1 MSERRQSRK
10 ENRWEHLTFNHNSNS
25 HTLFR
30 EICENEHCNREREM
44 YCPKH
49 EKVYCSKCCDG
60 LHYKCNTQELCKVS
74 KLIDA
79 RNIAVDTLKA
89 MEDYARVYDAEGTI
103 DNFGPELEVFN
114 SKMTKL
120 GESIKQAM
128 NADDFTK
135 FEGLKREVK
144 Q

>member
-49 EKVYCSKCCDG
+49 EKVYCSKC
-60 LHYKCNTQELCKVS
+60 
-74 KLIDA
+74 
-79 RNIAVDTLKA
+79 
-89 MEDYARVYDAEGTI
+89 
-103 DNFGPELEVFN
+103 
-114 SKMTKL
+114 
-120 GESIKQAM
+120 
-128 NADDFTK
+128 
-135 FEGLKREVK
+135 
-144 Q
+144 